1 MLKTMIIALLPQ
13 GILESQVTLAET
25 GTSVEVQ
32 VDIDER
38 TVIDEIVNAVSSEA
52 FLPSLRASLGESLGS
67 VTVTF
72 QRQPYVQ
79 VLPPDDRSFLLAP
92 ALPPA
97 GGDDMSAD
105 GIGLS
110 PGVLMAIIVP
120 LLLCTFSMAA
130 LGIWLMRR
138 KRKRKAEQ
146 YDDFH
151 DLQASSLGP
160 RRIPTSPGVGERS
173 ETIDGMAID
182 DEPEE
187 DVEEGVVQE
196 KQGEEEDEE
205 DEEAEEEEKEEE
217 EEEEEDQERQ
227 EENGKKGVVD
237 EEDEGKRDG
246 DGEGGAGLSGRIIEP
261 RNRGNQHAVA
271 RARASNTPQLLTD
284 NSSAGARIGHLTS
297 TESI

>member
-38 TVIDEIVNAVSSEA
+38 TVIDEVVNAVSSEA
-52 FLPSLRASLGESLGS
+52 FLPSLGESLGESLGS

-79 VLPPDDRSFLLAP
+79 VLPPLLAP

-110 PGVLMAIIVP
+110 PGVLMAIFVP

-205 DEEAEEEEKEEE
+205 EEEEEKKEE
-217 EEEEEDQERQ
+217 EEEEEDQEGQ

-237 EEDEGKRDG
+237 EEDEGKRDE
-246 DGEGGAGLSGRIIEP
+246 DGEGRPGLSGRIIEP
-261 RNRGNQHAVA
+261 RNRGNQRAVA
-271 RARASNTPQLLTD
+271 RARASNVPQLLTD

-297 TESI
+297 TDSI